1 MANEFCKIP
10 PSDDTKTILD
20 LLPPIPSINKV
31 VDLINSQVIVIKV
44 QVAKKATDLIFEFKG
59 GVCPTPPQIDK
70 IIKTRNNLVD
80 RLAKIYN
87 KVERLSNTISGVSN
101 FLNLILKGIKIAGA
115 LAQGIIVGTSF
126 IPFPIPAAV
135 NSVVEGAQGLIEK
148 AKFKS
153 DGEQRLTPL
162 VGGLISANIAV
173 KLFASALRE
182 VICTVEAIDASVIEC
197 TTPQAEIEDEEGNAI
212 TVSPSSPPSS
222 DSSSGLSSDLSSGL
236 LSDRLLDLSEL
247 KVVKKDGNFIVVSP
261 TRKQA
266 IKLKKDGYRVT
277 ISSESEEFLKLNQEQ
292 SLRLQEVQNSL
303 TPIPQEIISF
313 IEQDV
318 AEDEESVTETAYRG
332 FSFEIE
338 TIPFTPTVNRTRAL
352 ALNRDGIPLLQTELS
367 FTSTPDILIQELKFI
382 IDRDNLR
389 AE

>member
-1 MANEFCKIP
+1 MASEFCKIP
-10 PSDDTKTILD
+10 PSNDTKTILD

-31 VDLINSQVIVIKV
+31 VELINNQVIVLKV
-44 QVAKKATDLIFEFKG
+44 QVQQKATDLVLEFADG
-59 GVCPTPPQIDK
+59 ICPSPSQIDK
-70 IIKTRNNLVD
+70 LIRTRNNLVN
-80 RLAKIYN
+80 RLTKIYN
-87 KVERLSNTISGVSN
+87 KVERLSNTVSGVSN
-101 FLNLILKGIKIAGA
+101 FLSLILTGIKIAGG
-115 LAQGIIVGTSF
+115 LAQGIIVGTAI

-148 AKFKS
+148 AKFKN
-153 DGEQRLTPL
+153 DGSQRLTPL

-182 VICTVEAIDASVIEC
+182 VICTVEAIDASILEC
-197 TTPQAEIEDEEGNAI
+197 STPQAEIEDQPI
-212 TVSPSSPPSS
+212 T
-222 DSSSGLSSDLSSGL
+222 L
-236 LSDRLLDLSEL
+236 
-247 KVVKKDGNFIVVSP
+247 
-261 TRKQA
+261 T
-266 IKLKKDGYRVT
+266 
-277 ISSESEEFLKLNQEQ
+277 QEQ
-292 SLRLQEVQNSL
+292 SSRLQEIQVSL
-303 TPIPQEIISF
+303 VPIPQEIISF

-318 AEDEESVTETAYRG
+318 AEDEESATETSYRG

-352 ALNRDGIPLLQTELS
+352 ALNRDGIALLQTELS

>member
-44 QVAKKATDLIFEFKG
+44 QVAKKATDLIFEFEG

-80 RLAKIYN
+80 RLTKIYN

-115 LAQGIIVGTSF
+115 LAQGIIVGTAF

-153 DGEQRLTPL
+153 DGEQKLTPL

-212 TVSPSSPPSS
+212 TVSP
-222 DSSSGLSSDLSSGL
+222 L
-236 LSDRLLDLSEL
+236 
-247 KVVKKDGNFIVVSP
+247 
-261 TRKQA
+261 
-266 IKLKKDGYRVT
+266 
-277 ISSESEEFLKLNQEQ
+277 LNQEQ

-318 AEDEESVTETAYRG
+318 AEDEESATETAYRG